1 MRIVPLLLLLAVC
14 FVLTAGK
21 LLNETIKGTLEKETT
36 RKGGGSDIAVALIE
50 AGATII
56 TSNGNPPNTWQL
68 PSGTKINADD
78 CWTDGGGACP
88 NGNCLDNKGPRG
100 IPIVTTELS
109 CRGCFRGC
117 RKQLCCKEQANWANV
132 MDGDM
137 NFECPQG
144 HGIHKIRSE

>member
-50 AGATII
+50 AGASIL

-68 PSGTKINADD
+68 PSGTKINAED
-78 CWTDGGGACP
+78 CWTEPKAGMIMITKIEY
-88 NGNCLDNKGPRG
+88 GNTDVVIRRKH
-100 IPIVTTELS
+100 LS
-109 CRGCFRGC
+109 
-117 RKQLCCKEQANWANV
+117 V
-132 MDGDM
+132 
-137 NFECPQG
+137 
-144 HGIHKIRSE
+144 